1 MSEDIAQP
9 AARTLGAERTTGF
22 LGRQWPWLVALAVAL
37 LVPWLSYDWATGRH
51 SGFMVSMLS
60 QMGIMIIFAL
70 SYNMQ
75 MGQTGLLS
83 FGHAVFL
90 GLGGYVTAHTL
101 NAVKAGSLWLPL
113 EVTPLAGGLGGL
125 LFAILFGYFATKQR
139 ATAFAMI
146 TLGIGE
152 LVTSC
157 ALMFQTFFGGEGGV
171 STNRMIGRSLF
182 GVGYAQPLQVYYLIV
197 AWTAVAVALMLLLT
211 RTPLGR
217 MANACRDNFERAQF
231 VGYDPRMVRF
241 VQFSLSGFFAG
252 IAGALYT
259 LTYEIVTYDT
269 VGGAMSANALLM
281 TYIGGVGAFAGPV
294 IGAVLI
300 VLLQS
305 WVSLL
310 SNSWLV
316 YAGVLFIMMVT
327 FAPAD
332 LARGP
337 PRAPGRPL
345 RPPGRSLAP
354 GGPRLRAG
362 DRALLVPH
370 HRGRPGQE
378 PDALRRHREPPQR
391 HAVDRGGA
399 APGRRRPLAARG
411 DAPHRRGLGR
421 GHRGD
426 QGDGEAGVSATGT
439 APGLRMTDVHKS
451 FGPTAVIMGVSLDVA
466 RGSRHAIIGP
476 NGAGK
481 TTLFNLISGRFPV
494 SSGTIEL
501 GGQRIDGLEPHE
513 INRRGLSRS
522 FQVTSIFARMT
533 VFENIRC
540 GLLWSL
546 GYRYSFWHLL
556 GGERT
561 LNDAAMRLLADVNL
575 ESRRDVP
582 AGLLTYAEQ
591 RALEIG
597 ITIAGGADTILLD
610 EPTAGMSRSEA
621 DHAVALIRRVTA
633 GKTLVMVEH
642 DMSVVFDVAD
652 VVTVLVYGQ
661 VIASGPPAEIRASRA
676 VQEAY
681 LGVPAELA

>member
-1 MSEDIAQP
+1 MSDGLVRAAAP
-9 AARTLGAERTTGF
+9 ALARGGLA
-22 LGRQWPWLVALAVAL
+22 GRLRREWPWLAALAVAL
-37 LVPWLSYDWATGRH
+37 VVPWFSFDWTTGRH
-51 SGFMVSMLS
+51 SGFIVSMLS

-171 STNRMIGRSLF
+171 STNRMIGHSLF

-241 VQFSLSGFFAG
+241 VQVSLSGFFAG

-259 LTYEIVTYDT
+259 LTYEIVTFDT
-269 VGGAMSANALLM
+269 VAASMSANALLM
-281 TYIGGVGAFAGPV
+281 TYIGGVGVFAGPV
-294 IGAVLI
+294 IGAVLV

-327 FAPAD
+327 FAPGG
-332 LARGP
+332 LAGLVQMHGP
-337 PRAPGRPL
+337 IW
-345 RPPGRSLAP
+345 
-354 GGPRLRAG
+354 RAG
-362 DRALLVPH
+362 RLGRLVGPYLRLIVPALLVLL
-370 HRGRPGQE
+370 GFV
-378 PDALRRHREPPQR
+378 L
-391 HAVDRGGA
+391 AVELCSFLTIGA
-399 APGRRRPLAARG
+399 AQGKSLTVHGVAIEPRRAA
-411 DAPHRRGLGR
+411 PW
-421 GHRGD
+421 
-426 QGDGEAGVSATGT
+426 
-439 APGLRMTDVHKS
+439 
-451 FGPTAVIMGVSLDVA
+451 AVA
-466 RGSRHAIIGP
+466 
-476 NGAGK
+476 
-481 TTLFNLISGRFPV
+481 
-494 SSGTIEL
+494 
-501 GGQRIDGLEPHE
+501 
-513 INRRGLSRS
+513 
-522 FQVTSIFARMT
+522 
-533 VFENIRC
+533 
-540 GLLWSL
+540 LL
-546 GYRYSFWHLL
+546 LL
-556 GGERT
+556 GGGGLWLRQAMGRF
-561 LNDAAMRLLADVNL
+561 AAAWGRVSD
-575 ESRRDVP
+575 
-582 AGLLTYAEQ
+582 
-591 RALEIG
+591 EIK
-597 ITIAGGADTILLD
+597 AGGGR
-610 EPTAGMSRSEA
+610 P
-621 DHAVALIRRVTA
+621 
-633 GKTLVMVEH
+633 
-642 DMSVVFDVAD
+642 
-652 VVTVLVYGQ
+652 
-661 VIASGPPAEIRASRA
+661 
-676 VQEAY
+676 
-681 LGVPAELA
+681 